1 MVDVLL
7 GQVPD
12 GAVPHPAVAEDPGV
26 VGLVFQQL
34 LGGQVVGHVKDEG
47 DHGLG
52 QHVLGHQG
60 VPGKADIVRGD
71 DADVVRG
78 VARGAEN
85 PQLHPAEVDG
95 RLPEG
100 DDPVHG
106 ADEVLQPGDGAHHA
120 HGEVEQVVFQ
130 ALLAADDVRLQLGQ
144 AGLGAVGVPEVAG
157 GLVVVVVH
165 VGAHHPHRGEAGL
178 LQGRLDPRPQLG
190 GAGVEEQA
198 GLLVDLVQAH
208 QLGAFQDPGV
218 SLDVGSF
225 HGSSPVGSW
234 VSSRSKWII
243 RAATSAGDTPEIRLA
258 WPRLR
263 GRRLASFCRASS
275 RRPVRAW

>member
-1 MVDVLL
+1 MA
-7 GQVPD
+7 G
-12 GAVPHPAVAEDPGV
+12 GAEDA
-26 VGLVFQQL
+26 
-34 LGGQVVGHVKDEG
+34 
-47 DHGLG
+47 
-52 QHVLGHQG
+52 QG
-60 VPGKADIVRGD
+60 
-71 DADVVRG
+71 
-78 VARGAEN
+78 
-85 PQLHPAEVDG
+85 HPAEVDG

-120 HGEVEQVVFQ
+120 HGEVEEVVFQ
-130 ALLAADDVRLQLGQ
+130 ALLAPDDVRLQLGQ

-178 LQGRLDPRPQLG
+178 LQSRLDPRPQLG